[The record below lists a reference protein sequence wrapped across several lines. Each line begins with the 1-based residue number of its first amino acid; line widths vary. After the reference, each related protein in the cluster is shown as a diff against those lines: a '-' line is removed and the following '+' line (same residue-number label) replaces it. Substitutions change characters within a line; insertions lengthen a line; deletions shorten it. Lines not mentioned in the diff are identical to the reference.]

1 MRVVERAYG
10 ACPGLESLVGSD
22 RASVPDLLRA
32 RVAATP
38 DNLFLRWQGRTWSYA
53 EALTECERFAGFLHR
68 SGRAGERVAGYTA
81 NRPEAIWAWF
91 GTQLAGGTYVP
102 LNRSHRGAVL
112 QDMLQRSG
120 ASVLVTDEGD
130 NNRIQQIAGPD
141 LKAILVAGCDPGS
154 TSATTI
160 SYEQASDTDPWAGS
174 CPRPEQ
180 LGMVMYTSGSTG
192 RSKAVRLTHNQ
203 HARGAAHI
211 ATSFGMRGDDVW
223 HGWAP
228 LYHVFGQLYVVLGS
242 VAAGASIALRPRF
255 SLSGFWRE
263 IHESG
268 ATLIGA
274 LANMMRMVWALP
286 DDEHSLTN
294 PARLALAMGR
304 FADLH
309 RSFEQRYD
317 LKVIDCYG
325 LTEAE
330 PLTLPDL
337 HNSPPGTHG
346 RPSPDFELAILDQHG
361 RILPAGETGQI
372 AARPR
377 VPDVIFTGYEGD
389 DDRTVE
395 AWRDLWFHTGDVGL
409 IDTDGLLHYLGRCAD
424 AIRRNGENVSA
435 QEIETIAQQCPGV
448 IAAAAVGI
456 PAPDGEDEIK
466 LTAVVDPALSVTP
479 ATLHAFCSREM
490 APFMVPRY
498 IELTTEL
505 PVLDVGKV
513 DRQALRVSAD
523 DVWDAREQADG

>member
-1 MRVVERAYG
+1 MRAAELVDG

-32 RVAATP
+32 RVVASP
-38 DNLFLRWQGRTWSYA
+38 DEPFLHWQDRTWSYA
-53 EALTECERFAGFLHR
+53 EALKECERFAGFLHH
-68 SGRAGERVAGYTA
+68 SGLAGGRVAGYTA
-81 NRPEAIWAWF
+81 NRPEAVWAWF
-91 GTQLAGGTYVP
+91 GTQIAGGTYVP
-102 LNRSHRGAVL
+102 LNRSHRGAL
-112 QDMLQRSG
+112 LEDMLRRSG
-120 ASVLVTDEGD
+120 ASVLVTDQADDDELE
-130 NNRIQQIAGPD
+130 RLVTPD
-141 LKAILVAGCDPGS
+141 LKTTLVAGCDPGVVPPAAI
-154 TSATTI
+154 TYEAVSA
-160 SYEQASDTDPWAGS
+160 AGPWAGRR
-174 CPRPEQ
+174 PRPEQ

-203 HARGAAHI
+203 HARGASHI
-211 ATSFGMRGDDVW
+211 AASFGMRPDDVW

-242 VAAGASIALRPRF
+242 VAAGASVALRPRF

-263 IHESG
+263 IGESG

-286 DDEHSLTN
+286 DDEHSLAN

-309 RSFEQRYD
+309 RPFEQRYGV
-317 LKVIDCYG
+317 KVIDCYG

-337 HNSPPGTHG
+337 RESPPGTHG
-346 RPSPDFELAILDQHG
+346 RPSPDFELAILDRCG
-361 RILPAGETGQI
+361 RRVPAGETGQI

-377 VPDVIFTGYEGD
+377 VPDVIFRGYEGD

-409 IDTDGLLHYLGRCAD
+409 IDADGLLHFLGRSTD

-435 QEIETIAQQCPGV
+435 QEVEAIVQSCPGV
-448 IAAAAVGI
+448 IAAAVVGI
-456 PAPDGEDEIK
+456 PGPDGEDEIK
-466 LTAVVDPALSVTP
+466 LTAVVDPEMTVTP
-479 ATLHAFCSREM
+479 AMLHAFCSSEM
-490 APFMVPRY
+490 AAFMVPRY
-498 IELTTEL
+498 IELTAEL

-513 DRQALRVSAD
+513 DRRALRTAAD
-523 DVWDAREQADG
+523 DLWDAQEHADG